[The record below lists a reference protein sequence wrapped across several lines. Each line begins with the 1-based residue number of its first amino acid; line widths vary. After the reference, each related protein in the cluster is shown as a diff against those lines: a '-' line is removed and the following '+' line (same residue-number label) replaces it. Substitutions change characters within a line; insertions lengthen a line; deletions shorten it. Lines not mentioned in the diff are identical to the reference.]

1 MDMLHFQ
8 MYVVVSAVDIEK
20 AIGNFFKY
28 GLIILALMAG
38 LFIFGK
44 IYKFISHLSAEIK
57 MEKHGVRKVEITDVN
72 IVTKDDSLERAGFGY
87 MVAGDRGWL
96 LGAMMGQKY
105 DELKSV
111 SFRIFYKNNT
121 EQKVICVPKDR
132 LFDVLIKIADD

>member
-1 MDMLHFQ
+1 
-8 MYVVVSAVDIEK
+8 
-20 AIGNFFKY
+20 
-28 GLIILALMAG
+28 
-38 LFIFGK
+38 
-44 IYKFISHLSAEIK
+44 
-57 MEKHGVRKVEITDVN
+57 MEKHGVRRVEITDVN